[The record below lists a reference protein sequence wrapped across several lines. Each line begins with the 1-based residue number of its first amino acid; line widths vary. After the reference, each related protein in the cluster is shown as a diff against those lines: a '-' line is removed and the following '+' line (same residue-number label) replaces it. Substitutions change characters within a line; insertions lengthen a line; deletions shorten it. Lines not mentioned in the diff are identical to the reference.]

1 MSEPR
6 LVKIQIQLAEDL
18 RTRFKAKCVVQGV
31 TMNEAIVSLIEEW
44 ADGKTSL
51 SKSQGDK

>member
-6 LVKIQIQLAEDL
+6 IVKIQIQLPEDL

-31 TMNEAIVSLIEEW
+31 TMNEALVSLIEEW
-44 ADGKTSL
+44 ADKKEPSPQKGK
-51 SKSQGDK
+51 DK